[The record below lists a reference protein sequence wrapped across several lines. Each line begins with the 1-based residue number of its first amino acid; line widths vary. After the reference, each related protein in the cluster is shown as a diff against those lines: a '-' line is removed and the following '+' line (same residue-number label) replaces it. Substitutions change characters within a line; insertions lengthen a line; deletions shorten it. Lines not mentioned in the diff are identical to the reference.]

1 MIRAIAL
8 TACFGAF
15 FLAGAGAGQAAD
27 LVDASPGA
35 DSVLVRA
42 PAEIALNFRGPLDT
56 VRVRLFKDDQLLSTS
71 EATIQDSLAVAA
83 VEADGAGTYLV
94 DWKGTTALQEPLSG
108 AYIFVVDPRGSGT
121 IAVERDV
128 AGASGALGGLRVVA
142 GIVAAGG
149 ALALLVGAMQWILR
163 PRSASARRLVGIGAV
178 LVASGGV
185 VGAATY
191 GVPSDAA
198 PADVFNVAVLPATLA
213 SVPGRAWLAAAL
225 ATGCIPFVIVLAR
238 SAGNRGPAIIGVVI
252 AVAASL
258 WVSVAMGWLLRMP
271 WPLLVGVF
279 AVGAALWIFIET
291 GRPIGVLAALVTGI
305 VLAVPI
311 VQTVQASGASAAAQ
325 SGDLLLELSL
335 DPAQRGSNELHLYG
349 FDVSGAEAALGSTT
363 LAAEH
368 EEWDVGPL
376 ELRVVRAGPNHFLSY
391 HADFPLSG
399 PWTFR
404 VAAEIGEERSEIVDM
419 VLELR

>member
-8 TACFGAF
+8 TAFFGAF
-15 FLAGAGAGQAAD
+15 FLAGAGACEAVD

-35 DSVLVRA
+35 DSVLVRE
-42 PAEIALNFRGPLDT
+42 PAEIALNFRVPVDT
-56 VRVRLFKDDQLLSTS
+56 VQVRLFKDDRLLSAS
-71 EATIQDSLAVAA
+71 EATIEDSLAVVAA
-83 VEADGAGTYLV
+83 ETDGAGTYLV
-94 DWKGTTALQEPLSG
+94 DWKGTTASYQPLAG
-108 AYIFVVDPRGSGT
+108 AYVFVVDPRGGGS

-128 AGASGALGGLRVVA
+128 AGASGALGGLRVMA
-142 GIVAAGG
+142 GIAASGG
-149 ALALLVGAMQWILR
+149 AVALLAGALQWMFK
-163 PRSASARRLVGIGAV
+163 PRSVSARRLVGIGGS
-178 LVASGGV
+178 LVAIGGV

-198 PADVFNVAVLPATLA
+198 AADVFDLAVFPATLA

-225 ATGCIPFVIVLAR
+225 TTGCIPFVIVLAR
-238 SAGNRGPAIIGVVI
+238 SAGDRAPAIMAVVI

-271 WPLLVGVF
+271 WPLFVGIV
-279 AVGAALWIFIET
+279 AVGATSWIFIET
-291 GRPIGVLAALVTGI
+291 GRPIGVLVALVAGSL
-305 VLAVPI
+305 LAVPI
-311 VQTVQASGASAAAQ
+311 VQTVQSSGASAASQ

-335 DPAQRGSNELHLYG
+335 DPAERGSNELHLYG
-349 FDVSGAEAALGSTT
+349 FDVSGAGAALGSTT

-376 ELRVVRAGPNHFLSY
+376 DLRLVRAGPNHFLSY
-391 HADFPLSG
+391 HADLPISG
-399 PWTFR
+399 LWRFR
-404 VAAEIGEERSEIVDM
+404 VAAEIEDERSETVDM